1 MALLLGCFIQSIY
14 QGIFILIMLIN
25 VDFLNIYLKAL
36 IFELKNVIEI
46 LAKVRRDVKEYIRSG
61 IN

>member
-1 MALLLGCFIQSIY
+1 
-14 QGIFILIMLIN
+14 MLIN